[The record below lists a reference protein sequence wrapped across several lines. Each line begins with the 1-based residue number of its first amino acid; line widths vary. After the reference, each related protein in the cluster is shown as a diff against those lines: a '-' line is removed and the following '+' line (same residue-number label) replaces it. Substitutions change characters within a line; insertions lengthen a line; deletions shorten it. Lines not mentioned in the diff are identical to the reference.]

1 MRVMNKATETK
12 SMAIQ
17 PLNSRDRER
26 PEMFIIDRN
35 ENETIP
41 PLLAGQSLV
50 VIHYA
55 TFGRFYIPIV
65 FAAVRYSYV
74 LREVLK

>member
-1 MRVMNKATETK
+1 MRVMNKVKETK

-17 PLNSRDRER
+17 TLNSRDRER
-26 PEMFIIDRN
+26 PQMFIIDRN

-41 PLLAGQSLV
+41 PLLAGLSLV

-55 TFGRFYIPIV
+55 TFRRFHIPIV
-65 FAAVRYSYV
+65 CAAIRYSSV
-74 LREVLK
+74 PREVLK